1 MKTTILN
8 DINTPVMVE
17 GYDFMINEETRR
29 RTEMDEYMSIIE
41 KKIFKFKKT
50 GSSGKLEIMN
60 EILVAAE
67 SFIDYYTEE

>member
-17 GYDFMINEETRR
+17 GYDFMLNEETRR

>member
-8 DINTPVMVE
+8 DINTPAMVE

-41 KKIFKFKKT
+41 KKIYKFKKT

-60 EILVAAE
+60 EILQSVE
-67 SFIDYYTEE
+67 TFIEYYTEE